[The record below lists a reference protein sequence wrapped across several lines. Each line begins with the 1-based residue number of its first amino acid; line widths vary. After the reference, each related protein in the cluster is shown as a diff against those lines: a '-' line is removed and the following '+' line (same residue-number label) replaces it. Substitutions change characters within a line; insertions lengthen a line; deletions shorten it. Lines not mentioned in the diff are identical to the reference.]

1 MCFIEF
7 PCLSLQFAVVSI
19 QYSENFANNLL
30 SLYLAQSF
38 YSQNI
43 ILLYASFFCLPKR
56 RSKKRAPDCT
66 GPSGYLA
73 LLAVDGTLKT
83 HHLRRLIQVQRHFP
97 TTASMLCGTER
108 V

>member
-30 SLYLAQSF
+30 S
-38 YSQNI
+38 
-43 ILLYASFFCLPKR
+43 PKR